1 MALPIKL
8 TRRHL
13 GGLAAAAF
21 PTIMIRPARAEI
33 KKGDE
38 LVVGVWGGDQERIVR
53 AFCANPLEEKY
64 GVKISLVLGGTT
76 DRRSRA
82 YAERG
87 RPSFDL
93 IYLNIFESRQA
104 VKDGVTQAASAS
116 VPNYADLYDVAKMG
130 GYGVALIPI
139 TIGYDSKHTAPLT
152 SWKDLWRPDLR
163 GRLAWPSYPGAEG
176 TAGLV
181 MAARVWGGSE
191 RDIDVGFKKIAEL
204 KPFAAINT
212 SQDQLFSMVDGG
224 LCDAGIEIA
233 GYMQAYAE
241 RNPSL
246 KLATPSEGQPLAMN
260 VACITVG
267 TANQALAEE
276 WVNLHLSP
284 ACQEAYAKTLF
295 YGPTN
300 RKTVLEPAL
309 AKRVVYG
316 DNDVKKL
323 LDFDWDLVIRNQAVW
338 SNRFSREIAG

>member
-1 MALPIKL
+1 MKL
-8 TRRHL
+8 ISRRTL
-13 GGLAAAAF
+13 ATGLAGLAAPA
-21 PTIMIRPARAEI
+21 IVSRPARAQI

-38 LVVGVWGGDQERIVR
+38 LVVGVWGGDQERLVR
-53 AFCANPLEEKY
+53 QFCAKPLEEKY

-104 VKDGVTQAASAS
+104 VKDGVTQPASRS
-116 VPNYADLYDVAKMG
+116 VPNYANLYDIAKLG

-139 TIGYDSKHTAPLT
+139 TICYDKRRAAPIT
-152 SWKDLWRPDLR
+152 SWKDLWRPELR
-163 GRLAWPSYPGAEG
+163 GKLAWPSYPGAEG

-181 MAARVWGGSE
+181 MAARSWGGSE
-191 RDIDVGFKKIAEL
+191 KDIDFGFKKIAEL

-212 SQDQLFSMVDGG
+212 SQDQLFAMFDGS

-233 GYMQAYAE
+233 GYMQAYANK
-241 RNPSL
+241 NPNVV
-246 KLATPSEGQPLAMN
+246 LADPVEGRPLAMN

-267 TANQALAEE
+267 TKNQALAEE
-276 WVNLHLSP
+276 WVDLHLSP
-284 ACQEAYAKTLF
+284 ACQEAYARTIF
-295 YGPTN
+295 YGPTTKN
-300 RKTVLEPAL
+300 TVLQPEL

-316 DNDVKKL
+316 EADVGRL
-323 LDFDWDLVIRNQAVW
+323 LDFDWDLVSRSQQAW
-338 SNRFSREIAG
+338 SSRFAREIAG